1 MRKLIVPALAALLV
15 TGCGLTYRQPIYQGS
30 LLDEQAVEQLQAG
43 MGRQQVLGLL
53 GSPSIADPFHQD
65 RWDYTASER
74 TGRRGHVETRNLT
87 LWFEG
92 DTLARW
98 DGDYFP
104 KRDAELVTEVRNAF
118 GPNLPRD
125 DKARRRR

>member
-30 LLDEQAVEQLQAG
+30 LLQSSAVEQLQAG
-43 MGRQQVLGLL
+43 MSRQQVLALIGT
-53 GSPSIADPFHQD
+53 PSVADPFHQD

-74 TGRRGHVETRNLT
+74 TGRRGRTEVKNLT
-87 LWFEG
+87 LWFE
-92 DTLARW
+92 DNALARW

-104 KRDAELVTEVRNAF
+104 ERDAELVDDVRRSF
-118 GPNLPRD
+118 GHNLPRERNN
-125 DKARRRR
+125 RR